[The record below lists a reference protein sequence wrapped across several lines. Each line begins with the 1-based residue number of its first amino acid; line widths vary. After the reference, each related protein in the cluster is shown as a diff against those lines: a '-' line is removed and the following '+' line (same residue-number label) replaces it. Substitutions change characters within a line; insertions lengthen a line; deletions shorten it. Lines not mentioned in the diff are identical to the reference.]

1 MSTFVAQRINLVVD
15 QKMQLILAHFK
26 SKFPLLKYVE
36 IIKMAISGFYTSEIQ
51 NLPIQTFDQKEDES
65 LSKSLKS
72 KTNQNLIFSKV
83 PDLMNYLDN

>member
-1 MSTFVAQRINLVVD
+1 MSTVTTHRINLVVD

-26 SKFPLLKYVE
+26 SKFPLLKDVE
-36 IIKMAISGFYTSEIQ
+36 IIKMAISGFYTNEIQ

-72 KTNQNLIFSKV
+72 KTMKKPVFSKV
-83 PDLMNYLDN
+83 SDLMDYLEN